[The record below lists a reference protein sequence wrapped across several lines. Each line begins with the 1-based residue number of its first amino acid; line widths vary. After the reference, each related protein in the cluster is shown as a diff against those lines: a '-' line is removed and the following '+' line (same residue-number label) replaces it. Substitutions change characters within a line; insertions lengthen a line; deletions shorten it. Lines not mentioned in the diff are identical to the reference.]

1 MFLAPEAVPR
11 ITLTKPA
18 VNNTSKISV
27 LRSPMPGP
35 GTVAPSDPT
44 LPNIRRR
51 TVSYTHLDS
60 GCVVDAIVCFRNSF
74 IFIVA
79 SRQERDTVKDSKAL
93 IEEAIRLNAIE
104 GVRHSIE
111 VARRLDPEIAAAS
124 IEVAGGLVAFAG
136 VDSPLSRALGVGV
149 RGPVST
155 SDIAKITEFYESR
168 GATPMVFVTPT
179 ADPSLMRELTGAG
192 YAPGDREQSLL
203 ASAELFGHA
212 QRDERIGVAR
222 DLASWARSSA
232 AAFLEREA
240 LELSLIHI

>member
-1 MFLAPEAVPR
+1 M
-11 ITLTKPA
+11 
-18 VNNTSKISV
+18 
-27 LRSPMPGP
+27 
-35 GTVAPSDPT
+35 
-44 LPNIRRR
+44 
-51 TVSYTHLDS
+51 
-60 GCVVDAIVCFRNSF
+60 
-74 IFIVA
+74 
-79 SRQERDTVKDSKAL
+79 
-93 IEEAIRLNAIE
+93 
-104 GVRHSIE
+104 
-111 VARRLDPEIAAAS
+111 ARRLDPEIAAAS

-192 YAPGDREQSLL
+192 YAPGEREQSLL

-222 DLASWARSSA
+222 DLASWARASA
-232 AAFLEREA
+232 TAFLEREA
-240 LELSLIHI
+240 LEPNDDRIALILATTEGTTALEVRKGDVIIATAALGVRGKHATLFAGSTHPAFRRQGWHTELIRDRVARARDAGARLVHATAGPGSASERNFLRCGFIRLYTRVLWERAR